1 MNPRFAYK
9 KYPTIRKVDSFHEFI
24 SQEYSLE
31 NMCIVDIDFTN
42 INFEINWDA
51 LQIGNTTFLGCT
63 FDKSSLQKLYTKGA
77 MIFPK
82 KSTLPY
88 NPYRTAM
95 YDFKELNQVNEKGNT
110 IDLEI
115 YNHFSRYR
123 HVNSME
129 ENLWQRIHD
138 HAIDTNLNEY
148 LTLGA
153 NGEKEKKIVGIMG
166 GHSVSRSSKEFME
179 CALLCQKLSKAGYFV
194 VTGGGPGIMEAAN
207 MGAYFGAYSRD
218 ELVDGIS
225 FLAQAPMY
233 SDDQFSELAIELREK
248 FDSGYESLAI
258 PTWFYGHEPSNVFS
272 SHIAKYFSNSIRED
286 TLLAISLHGVIFCPG
301 SAGTI
306 QEIFADAA
314 QNHYST
320 YKWISPMIFYGKD
333 YYEKKLPVRPLI
345 ESLSGTK
352 TYSKSIQ
359 FSDSQDEIL
368 AFLNENPPKL

>member
-1 MNPRFAYK
+1 MNPRFEYK

-31 NMCIVDIDFTN
+31 NLCIVDIDFTD
-42 INFEINWDA
+42 INFDINWDA

-63 FDKSSLQKLYTKGA
+63 FDESSLQKLYIKGA

-88 NPYRTAM
+88 NPYRTSM
-95 YDFKELNQVNEKGNT
+95 YDFKELNRLNNGESV
-110 IDLEI
+110 DLAI
-115 YNHFSRYR
+115 YNHFSCYR
-123 HVNSME
+123 HTNSME

-148 LTLGA
+148 ITTGA
-153 NGEKEKKIVGIMG
+153 NGHKEKKIVGIMG
-166 GHSVSRSSKEFME
+166 GHSVARNSREFLD
-179 CALLCQKLSKAGYFV
+179 CALLCQKLTKAGYFI

-207 MGAYFGAYSRD
+207 MGAYFGAYSLE
-218 ELVDGIS
+218 ELMKGIQ
-225 FLAQAPMY
+225 FLSKAPKY
-233 SDDQFSELAIELREK
+233 SDKHFSELAIELREK
-248 FDSGYESLAI
+248 FSKGYESLAI

-320 YKWISPMIFYGKD
+320 YKWISPMIFYGTEH
-333 YYEKKLPVRPLI
+333 YSEKLPVKPLI
-345 ESLSGTK
+345 LALSSDK
-352 TYSKSIQ
+352 KYANSIY
-359 FSDSQDEIL
+359 FSDENDDII
-368 AFLNENPPKL
+368 AFLKSNPPKL